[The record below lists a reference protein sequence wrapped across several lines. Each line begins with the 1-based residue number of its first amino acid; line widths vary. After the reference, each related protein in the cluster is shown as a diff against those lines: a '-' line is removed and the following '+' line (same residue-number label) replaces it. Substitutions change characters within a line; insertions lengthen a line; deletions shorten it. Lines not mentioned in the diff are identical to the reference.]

1 MNKTFEHTDSRHLNR
16 VKFSQDSKED
26 FQATDWKKTELKIHR
41 ADKGLH
47 PENIKLPY
55 KSTEDRLNHS
65 RKWNTSQK
73 KPEKLVIM
81 K

>member
-1 MNKTFEHTDSRHLNR
+1 MNKTFEHTDSRHFNQ

-26 FQATDWKKTELKIHR
+26 FQATDQKKTLKIHR

-47 PENIKLPY
+47 PKNIKLPY
-55 KSTEDRLNHS
+55 KSTDNRLNHS

-73 KPEKLVIM
+73 KPEKLVIV